1 MNTTNSSPKASL
13 LMRLICPLR
22 LKIILLGILILVASQ
37 TVLQAQD
44 SIRYSRPAW
53 RFGLAA
59 GVNNNFYRGSTQE
72 LNPSLT
78 IPSVFHNGY
87 GFGRFIAPLI
97 EYAPADKW
105 WGVML
110 QAGYDSRRGTFTQIK
125 APCNC
130 PADLDTDLGYIT
142 VEPSVR
148 ISPFKSNL
156 YLYGGP
162 RLAFNV
168 SNAFTYQLGQN
179 PAYPNQAVKLPL
191 NGNFDNMNDKLISM
205 QIGAGYDFRISSRKN
220 RTQTLLSPFVSF
232 QPYFGQNPRSIE
244 TWNLTTLRIGAAIK
258 IGNGNRITLAKTW
271 LPTLA
276 PKFIEPVPELRFWVD
291 VPIHIEPMPEELFP
305 LRNYVFFDAGST
317 QIPVRY
323 IALSP
328 DKAKRFNE
336 DQLQLFIPN
345 NKFGRS
351 ERQMKVYYNVLNIL
365 GSRMVAYP
373 STKIRLIGSSESGAN
388 DGLEM
393 SSSIRQYLVKSFDI
407 SVSRI
412 EIEGR
417 TKPDVPSVQVGATR
431 ELILLREGDRR
442 VSIETV
448 SPELLMEFQ
457 LGDNTIYAN
466 KQSNK
471 LPADRVL
478 TFNIEGANNSLSFWT
493 LEAQDQTGKVQSFG
507 PFKDEKVS
515 IAESTILGANTDGS
529 YKLTMIAK
537 TKEVATIRKEA
548 DANLKL
554 WIVPKAEEVMRF
566 SVIYEF
572 NKSQV
577 LGIYQKYLEEVVVPK
592 IPNGATVVI
601 HGHTDIIGSE
611 AHNLKLSVARATNI
625 KTILGASLKKV
636 GKNDVGFKLEG
647 FGENETAAPFANKYP
662 EERFYN
668 RTVIIDI
675 EP

>member
-1 MNTTNSSPKASL
+1 
-13 LMRLICPLR
+13 MRLICPLNI
-22 LKIILLGILILVASQ
+22 KMILLGILFLFATQ

-44 SIRYSRPAW
+44 SIRYTRPVW
-53 RFGLAA
+53 RFGVAA
-59 GVNNNFYRGSTQE
+59 GVNSNFYRGSTQQ
-72 LNPSLT
+72 LNPGLT
-78 IPSVFHNGY
+78 IPTAFHNGY

-110 QAGYDSRRGTFTQIK
+110 QAGYDSRRGKFDQIK

-130 PADLDTDLGYIT
+130 PADLDTDLGYVT
-142 VEPSVR
+142 VEPSIRV
-148 ISPFKSNL
+148 SPFHSNF

-179 PAYPNQAVKLPL
+179 PAYPDQAVKLPQ
-191 NGNFDNMNDKLISM
+191 NGDFDNMNEKLISM

-220 RTQTLLSPFVSF
+220 RTQTILSPFVSF

-258 IGNGNRITLAKTW
+258 IGNGNRITTAKAWVPSIT
-271 LPTLA
+271 
-276 PKFIEPVPELRFWVD
+276 PKFIEPVPELRFWVY
-291 VPIHIEPMPEELFP
+291 VPIHIQPMPEELFP

-317 QIPVRY
+317 QIPTRY
-323 IALSP
+323 VALTP

-365 GSRMVAYP
+365 GSRMVAHP

-393 SSSIRQYLVKSFDI
+393 SGSIRHYLVKSFDI
-407 SVSRI
+407 SAARI
-412 EIEGR
+412 EIEGQ
-417 TKPDVPSVQVGATR
+417 TKPDVPSRQVGATR
-431 ELILLREGDRR
+431 ELVLLQEGDRR
-442 VSIETV
+442 VAIETE

-457 LGDNTIYAN
+457 LGDNTIN
-466 KQSNK
+466 KNK
-471 LPADRVL
+471 KSVKEPVARTL
-478 TFNIEGANNSLSFWT
+478 TFNIEGANNSLASWT
-493 LEAQDQTGKVQSFG
+493 LEAQDQAGKVQIFG

-529 YKLTMIAK
+529 YKLTMVAQ
-537 TKEVATIRKEA
+537 TKEGATIRKEA
-548 DANLKL
+548 DANLKI
-554 WIVPKAEEVMRF
+554 WVAPKTEELMRF

-577 LGIYQKYLEEVVVPK
+577 LDIYQKYLVEVVVPK
-592 IPNGATVVI
+592 IPNGSTIVI

-625 KTILGASLKKV
+625 KTILGASLKKA
-636 GKNDVGFKLEG
+636 GKNDVDFKLEG
-647 FGENETAAPFANKYP
+647 FGETETAAPFANKYP